1 MMMMITWQAAW
12 WPSRAPDP
20 QTLETGELPGCEYI
34 GEDDDDHDDDG
45 DDGVDDDVNG
55 AYDDDGVD
63 CARWQQNSEPIGQ
76 LWFVPFWRE

>member
-1 MMMMITWQAAW
+1 MTMMMMNTWQAAW
-12 WPSRAPDP
+12 WLSRAPDP

-55 AYDDDGVD
+55 MMMMVLTVRGDNKI
-63 CARWQQNSEPIGQ
+63 QS
-76 LWFVPFWRE
+76 L

>member
-1 MMMMITWQAAW
+1 M
-12 WPSRAPDP
+12 
-20 QTLETGELPGCEYI
+20 ETGELPGCEYI

-63 CARWQQNSEPIGQ
+63 CAR
-76 LWFVPFWRE
+76 